1 VSSTWLLMQ
10 FIPTI
15 LRCESGI
22 RLWGATVTLKTVAE
36 EPFEPER
43 PGEEVAK
50 PEKQEGALVS
60 CVVPRILGLDV
71 GDRRIGLALS
81 DPLGYTAQP
90 LFTLHRTGR
99 RADLKSMG
107 RVLRKHGVTEAVV
120 GNPLYMSGD
129 QSPQAAKA
137 QAFAEEL
144 RVEFGITVHLWDER
158 LTTTEAHRHLDDA
171 GHAAIGRKGIIDQVA
186 AVLILQSFLE
196 ARRNERAREGGSDL
210 V

>member
-1 VSSTWLLMQ
+1 V
-10 FIPTI
+10 
-15 LRCESGI
+15 
-22 RLWGATVTLKTVAE
+22 TVTLEIVAK

-43 PGEEVAK
+43 PDEEA
-50 PEKQEGALVS
+50 ETSKQEGALV
-60 CVVPRILGLDV
+60 PRILGFDV

-99 RADLKSMG
+99 RADLKSVG

-158 LTTTEAHRHLDDA
+158 LTTTQAHRYLDDA
-171 GHAAIGRKGIIDQVA
+171 GHAGGSYKGERKGIIDQVA

-196 ARRNERAREGGSDL
+196 SRRNERLREGTGP
-210 V
+210 